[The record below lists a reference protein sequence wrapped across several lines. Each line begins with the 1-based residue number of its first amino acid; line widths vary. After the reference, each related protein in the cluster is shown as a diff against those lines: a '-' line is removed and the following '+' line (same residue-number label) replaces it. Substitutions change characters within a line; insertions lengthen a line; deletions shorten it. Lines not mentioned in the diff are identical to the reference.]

1 MDMNTATLP
10 KKGLKARPYS
20 MDMED
25 HIVTLPKRGLKT
37 RPYSMDMNKD
47 IATLPKKGLKT
58 RPYNIGMGKKGF
70 KKYDYNIDME
80 KKDLKKLTKGQLIKL
95 LLKKVSNHE
104 DLLDNDPFKD
114 DVAREP
120 TKPTPPPRT
129 GKWESVKPK
138 PIPRK
143 SVNEDGYK
151 PIPKPRTDRPLQIPK
166 IKELNRALKG
176 HAKSYEIEL
185 LDNLNPLNHFTQTR
199 PQTESHLEDLLKTMK
214 GFKFIET
221 LEVTFEKDTIDSKI
235 GKHVSIYKTAFFN
248 GKAKIV
254 TKVDDI
260 EPELNMSRQEILNVI
275 DKWVSEG
282 SGWVIDRI
290 DSHYINVTL
299 YKPLNG
305 SSYLELPTEFRN
317 PKKGLINMKSKDDEC
332 FRWCHIRHLNPQIE
346 HPERI
351 KKEDKK
357 MINELNYEGIE
368 FPVSQKHYTK
378 VEKRN
383 SIRINVFGYENGQ
396 PFPIHISKETFED
409 QMNLLLIIKDRKK
422 HYVLIKDFNAFM
434 YNQSKHKERKHFCM
448 YCLQCFSSE
457 RILANHVNNCL
468 TINGAQAINM
478 PKQGENIPKFN
489 HFHKQLPVPF
499 VIYADFEAITKKV
512 QGCEQSEEM
521 KKNTRSYT
529 EAYQTHEDCGY
540 GYKVVCCYDDKYSK
554 YTRIYRG
561 ENAVYRFME
570 KMLEEVEYC
579 KAVIKKRFNKPLV
592 MTEVDEQHFKTMD
605 GCHICSE
612 KYTDKDVRV
621 RDHCHI
627 TGKFRGSAHQECNLK
642 LRIKSES
649 LKIPVIFHNLRGY
662 DSHFIMQQIGEIAN
676 KHGYT
681 NKKGEKQDLNIN
693 AIPNN
698 MEKYM
703 AFMLG
708 NHLTFIDS
716 FQFMSSSLDKLV
728 SNLPKD
734 DLIYTSKAFKGKRL
748 DLMSQKGV
756 YPYDYMDSFEKF
768 NEKELPTKDQFHSIL
783 NYQHIT
789 DDEYNHAKEV
799 WNTFIIRTLGD
810 YHDLYLV
817 SDVLL
822 LTGVFEN
829 FRKTCMQY
837 YKLDPCH

>member
-1 MDMNTATLP
+1 M
-10 KKGLKARPYS
+10 K
-20 MDMED
+20 
-25 HIVTLPKRGLKT
+25 
-37 RPYSMDMNKD
+37 
-47 IATLPKKGLKT
+47 
-58 RPYNIGMGKKGF
+58 
-70 KKYDYNIDME
+70 

-95 LLKKVSNHE
+95 PLKKVSNYE

-114 DVAREP
+114 EVAQEP

-185 LDNLNPLNHFTQTR
+185 LDNLNPLNHFTKTR
-199 PQTESHLEDLLKTMK
+199 PQTESHLEDLLKIMK
-214 GFKFIET
+214 GFKLIET
-221 LEVTFEKDTIDSKI
+221 LEITFEKDTIDSKT
-235 GKHVSIYKTAFFN
+235 GKRVSIYKTAFFN

-260 EPELNMSRQEILNVI
+260 EPELNRSRQEILNVI

-290 DSHYINVTL
+290 DSHYFNVTL

-305 SSYLELPTEFRN
+305 SSYIELPTELRN
-317 PKKGLINMKSKDDEC
+317 PKKGLINMKNKDDEC

-346 HPERI
+346 HRERI

-357 MINELNYEGIE
+357 MINELNYDGIN
-368 FPVSQKHYTK
+368 FPVSQKHYNK

-478 PKQGENIPKFN
+478 PKQGENILMFN
-489 HFHKQLPVPF
+489 NFHKQLPVPF
-499 VIYADFEAITKKV
+499 VIHADFEAITKKV
-512 QGCEQSEEM
+512 QGCKQSEEM
-521 KKNTRSYT
+521 KKDKDGRSYM

-540 GYKVVCCYDDKYSK
+540 RYKVKSCYDDKYSK
-554 YTRIYRG
+554 YTSIYRG
-561 ENAVYRFME
+561 ENAVYKFIE
-570 KMLEEVEYC
+570 KMLEEIEYC
-579 KAVIKKRFNKPLV
+579 EAIIKKHFNKPLV
-592 MTEVDEQHFKTMD
+592 MTEVDEQYFKTMD
-605 GCHICSE
+605 GCHICGE
-612 KYTDKDVRV
+612 KYTDKDVCV

-642 LRIKSES
+642 LRIKPEN

-681 NKKGEKQDLNIN
+681 NKKREKQDLNIN

-734 DLIYTSKAFKGKRL
+734 DLIYTSKAFKG
-748 DLMSQKGV
+748 
-756 YPYDYMDSFEKF
+756 
-768 NEKELPTKDQFHSIL
+768 
-783 NYQHIT
+783 
-789 DDEYNHAKEV
+789 
-799 WNTFIIRTLGD
+799 
-810 YHDLYLV
+810 
-817 SDVLL
+817 
-822 LTGVFEN
+822 
-829 FRKTCMQY
+829 RK
-837 YKLDPCH
+837 

>member
-1 MDMNTATLP
+1 
-10 KKGLKARPYS
+10 
-20 MDMED
+20 
-25 HIVTLPKRGLKT
+25 
-37 RPYSMDMNKD
+37 
-47 IATLPKKGLKT
+47 
-58 RPYNIGMGKKGF
+58 
-70 KKYDYNIDME
+70 
-80 KKDLKKLTKGQLIKL
+80 
-95 LLKKVSNHE
+95 
-104 DLLDNDPFKD
+104 
-114 DVAREP
+114 
-120 TKPTPPPRT
+120 
-129 GKWESVKPK
+129 
-138 PIPRK
+138 
-143 SVNEDGYK
+143 
-151 PIPKPRTDRPLQIPK
+151 
-166 IKELNRALKG
+166 
-176 HAKSYEIEL
+176 
-185 LDNLNPLNHFTQTR
+185 
-199 PQTESHLEDLLKTMK
+199 MK

-221 LEVTFEKDTIDSKI
+221 LEVTFEKDTIDSKT
-235 GKHVSIYKTAFFN
+235 GKRVSIYKTVFFN

-254 TKVDDI
+254 TKVDDL
-260 EPELNMSRQEILNVI
+260 EPELNMSRQEILNTI

-290 DSHYINVTL
+290 DNHYINTTL

-305 SSYLELPTEFRN
+305 SSYIELPTELRN
-317 PKKGLINMKSKDDEC
+317 PKKGLINIKNKDAEC
-332 FRWCHIRHLNPQIE
+332 FRWCHIRHLNPQEID
-346 HPERI
+346 PQRI

-368 FPVSQKHYTK
+368 FPVSQKHYNK
-378 VEKRN
+378 VEKQN

-409 QMNLLLIIKDRKK
+409 QMNLLLITKDEKK
-422 HYVLIKDFNAFM
+422 HYILIKDFNAFM

-468 TINGAQAINM
+468 TVNGAQAINM
-478 PKQGENIPKFN
+478 PKQGENILKFN
-489 HFHKQLPVPF
+489 NFHKQRPVPF

-521 KKNTRSYT
+521 KNEKNKRSYT

-554 YTRIYRG
+554 YTCIYRG
-561 ENAVYRFME
+561 ENAVYKFME

-579 KAVIKKRFNKPLV
+579 KTVIKKHFNKPLV
-592 MTEVDEQHFKTMD
+592 MTEVDKQRFKTMD
-605 GCHICSE
+605 RCHICGE
-612 KYTDKDVRV
+612 KYTDKDVHV

-642 LRIKSES
+642 LRIKPEDI
-649 LKIPVIFHNLRGY
+649 KIPVIFHNFRGY

-734 DLIYTSKAFKGKRL
+734 DLIYTSKAFKGRRL
-748 DLMSQKGV
+748 DLMSQKRC
-756 YPYDYMDSFEKF
+756 
-768 NEKELPTKDQFHSIL
+768 LP
-783 NYQHIT
+783 
-789 DDEYNHAKEV
+789 
-799 WNTFIIRTLGD
+799 IRLHG
-810 YHDLYLV
+810 
-817 SDVLL
+817 
-822 LTGVFEN
+822 
-829 FRKTCMQY
+829 
-837 YKLDPCH
+837 